1 MVATLISA
9 HETCDEIVNSVKSSN
24 LHFILQET
32 PHSVYITIRKKFVN
46 EAFAKNDEENN
57 SKQTYISL
65 KSAYENLKNEFD
77 KEIEDHKEAKNLIKT
92 LEKKLESAKSS
103 FGGKSKKSKI

>member
-46 EAFAKNDEENN
+46 EAFSKNDEENN

-65 KSAYENLKNEFD
+65 KSAYENLKT
-77 KEIEDHKEAKNLIKT
+77 NLT
-92 LEKKLESAKSS
+92 KKLKIT
-103 FGGKSKKSKI
+103 KKSKAWSKLLRKN